1 MAKLK
6 YILIISALIVAIVY
20 SVYASISKSAVYYY
34 TVSELY
40 EKPIKS
46 QNLKVS
52 GFVKEG
58 TLLKHMNSVE
68 FVIYQN
74 DKEIKVVYNGILPDA
89 FSEGNE
95 IIAEGK
101 FDKNSKIL
109 YAKTLLTKCPSR
121 YEKLNN

>member
-1 MAKLK
+1 MTKLK
-6 YILIISALIVAIVY
+6 YIFIIVAIILAIAY

-40 EKPIKS
+40 TKPIKS
-46 QNLKVS
+46 ENLKVS
-52 GFVKEG
+52 GTVKKG
-58 TLLKHMNSVE
+58 SVVKNLNDVE
-68 FVIYQN
+68 FILYQN
-74 DKEIKVVYNGILPDA
+74 DNEIKVVYNGILPDA

-95 IIAEGK
+95 VIAEGK
-101 FDKNSKIL
+101 YDKYKKVL